1 MRVLII
7 GEQPVYCEGLAA
19 IIARLDAEAELSMA
33 IGPDALAKA
42 QPDAAD
48 LFLVEVIGPGNPARM
63 EVLRRLAQSP
73 QGRVVV
79 FSDRDTPCV
88 IRETMELGVRGFVPK
103 SLNVNLVLNA
113 LRMVEMGGRYVPDTL
128 LVSRQEGFAEAP
140 EAFFAGG
147 YKNHAAS
154 ARGAR
159 RTRPRPLQSGNRAR
173 ARHFGRHRQAACECD
188 PSGARCAQPHGGG
201 HHRIA
206 GASASREHTCLKRM
220 RASRM
225 RVVLSFAALSFAAPS
240 FTRPAWAGERVRIC
254 FQR

>member
-79 FSDRDTPCV
+79 FSDRDTPGV

-147 YKNHAAS
+147 YEKLTPRQREVLGELGRGRSNQEIARVLGISVATVKLHVNAILQALGVRNRTEAAII
-154 ARGAR
+154 A
-159 RTRPRPLQSGNRAR
+159 LRAR
-173 ARHFGRHRQAACECD
+173 PPVMG
-188 PSGARCAQPHGGG
+188 
-201 HHRIA
+201 
-206 GASASREHTCLKRM
+206 T
-220 RASRM
+220 
-225 RVVLSFAALSFAAPS
+225 
-240 FTRPAWAGERVRIC
+240 PA
-254 FQR
+254 